1 MGNADSNASIKAM
14 HTNYVVVRNMKDDAR
29 YGEGRIVKQKQTKQE
44 LFQKEI
50 NLTDE
55 EKYQTLK
62 ILLEKKECNTY
73 DNLIN
78 ITKLFYHEE
87 NQFCG
92 QFFKIF
98 ILMEYIPTTLCDI
111 LEQRLAKKQEFQE
124 SELWTILI
132 GCIEGCCI
140 LESQKITHQ
149 GLRLDSISY
158 LDQFPYVKIL
168 DPTLSGV
175 PTTYQQLIQD
185 ETKQINLNYL
195 SPKLIQSLNDDMQP
209 QHNPYKSDVYS
220 LGMIMLHLSSAHNCE
235 DCYDLQKMRV
245 NHQQVQRRL
254 LILESTFS
262 SQYIQVLR
270 TMLLLNE
277 DQRPD
282 FLELR
287 SEMQSMSPPASPKA
301 HIQEQEE
308 EVIQSKKTQIVQVQ
322 AYEQAVESFA
332 IPQQQYQLQASQPPQ
347 IFVNPEQ
354 SAKFIQQQQNSVHN
368 SQVQVQRSIQLRQ
381 SQQSVQSNQSMY
393 IQRNG
398 LKDLRPDICDHLKI
412 VLPLSEQPP
421 EPSQVD
427 TNIGNQ
433 IGTEELLNR
442 SNIQQHDILMP
453 ITSFSNSRQYEQF
466 LQSKSNMPVS
476 YESYKMESSFKNQ
489 QNAEPVSKYDYLYDK
504 QMSNQQKFSNY
515 QSDLKRTLE
524 SKRVET
530 VSESYPNGSRYE
542 GQKLNGMRH
551 GQGTFFYQDNG
562 GVYEGQ
568 WFENKM
574 HGQGSTLFYASGK
587 PAYEGEW
594 LNDKFQG
601 SGTLYNEEPQALY
614 GDFDYGDFDRIGD
627 YWTRYIGQF
636 NQDNKEGQGTLYLSN
651 GDRFEGNFL
660 QDLINGPGRY
670 IKKNG
675 QIISAKWWRNKL
687 QQ

>member
-1 MGNADSNASIKAM
+1 MGNVDSNASIKAM
-14 HTNYVVVRNMKDDAR
+14 HANYIVIRNIKEDSR
-29 YGEGRIVKQKQTKQE
+29 YGEGRIVKQKQSKQE
-44 LFQKEI
+44 AFQKEI
-50 NLTDE
+50 NLTD
-55 EKYQTLK
+55 KDKFSSLK
-62 ILLEKKECNTY
+62 IILEKKESNTY

-78 ITKLFYHEE
+78 VTKLFYHED

-98 ILMEYIPTTLCDI
+98 ILLEYIPTTLNDI
-111 LEQRLAKKQEFQE
+111 VEQRLAKKLEFQE
-124 SELWTILI
+124 SELFTILI

-140 LESQKITHQ
+140 LEQQKITHQ

-158 LDQFPYVKIL
+158 MDEFPYVKIL

-175 PTTYQQLIQD
+175 PTTYQLLIQND
-185 ETKQINLNYL
+185 SKQINLNYI
-195 SPKLIQSLNDDMQP
+195 SPKLMQSLNDDMQP

-220 LGMIMLHLSSAHNCE
+220 LGMIMLHISSSHNCE
-235 DCYDLQKMRV
+235 DCYDMQKMKV

-254 LILESTFS
+254 QNLEQMFS

-287 SEMQSMSPPASPKA
+287 SEMQSMSPPSSPK
-301 HIQEQEE
+301 IYYIREQTE
-308 EVIQSKKTQIVQVQ
+308 EVIYTTKAPILQVE

-332 IPQQQYQLQASQPPQ
+332 IPQQQFQLEAAQQPQ
-347 IFVNPEQ
+347 SFNNIEQ
-354 SAKFIQQQQNSVHN
+354 SAKFVPQQLNSVHN
-368 SQVQVQRSIQLRQ
+368 SQVQLQGSLRQ
-381 SQQSVQSNQSMY
+381 SQQSQQSNQSLY
-393 IQRNG
+393 FQKNG

-412 VLPLSEQPP
+412 LPLSEQMA
-421 EPSQVD
+421 ELSNFD

-433 IGTEELLNR
+433 IGTERLLN
-442 SNIQQHDILMP
+442 STNLEQQDNLMP
-453 ITSFSNSRQYEQF
+453 ITSFSNSQQYQQF
-466 LQSKSNMPVS
+466 LQSKTSVPGI
-476 YESYKMESSFKNQ
+476 YESQKMNSTQKNQ
-489 QNAEPVSKYDYLYDK
+489 QNIDPAINFLYDK
-504 QMSNQQKFSNY
+504 QNINQQ
-515 QSDLKRTLE
+515 QSKNLQNDIKRT
-524 SKRVET
+524 SQIQKVEV
-530 VSESYPNGSRYE
+530 VSETYANGSRYE
-542 GQKLNGMRH
+542 GQKFKGMKH

-574 HGQGSTLFYASGK
+574 HGQGTLYYASGK
-587 PAYEGEW
+587 PAYEGQW

-601 SGTLYNEEPQALY
+601 NGTLYNEEPQMLY
-614 GDFDYGDFDRIGD
+614 GEFDYGDFDKIGD
-627 YWTRYIGQF
+627 YWTRYVGEF
-636 NQDNKEGQGTLYLSN
+636 NQDNKEGQGILYLSN

-660 QDLINGPGRY
+660 QDLLNGPGKY

-687 QQ
+687 QQGF